1 MPYDIVHFLT
11 DLTYYYL
18 YQNPNKPMLLSSEES
33 MLWKKIEP
41 DFKTYILLSILRN
54 KWVNELTFN
63 LPSFMFKLPM

>member
-11 DLTYYYL
+11 DLTYYL
-18 YQNPNKPMLLSSEES
+18 YQNPNKLMLLSSEES

-63 LPSFMFKLPM
+63 LPSVMFKLPI